1 MFNKQAVEDW
11 KSMAEVIRN
20 TFSPEVVLA
29 LIEHIHLQD
38 DKIEDLIRQVE
49 FYENQTER
57 ESIND
62 DYYS

>member
-1 MFNKQAVEDW
+1 
-11 KSMAEVIRN
+11 MAEVIRN

-29 LIEHIHLQD
+29 LIEHIHFQD